1 MPRSLMRTD
10 NGKAGTTLS
19 NFDKHV
25 GQLEVDFI
33 DNVNINEVHLS
44 KKGLH
49 PNKKKVGRD

>member
-19 NFDKHV
+19 NLDKHV

-44 KKGLH
+44 
-49 PNKKKVGRD
+49 